1 MKKNGKEE
9 KIKIEEMKLQSFI
22 KIIELSKKLFK
33 GKKVPFA
40 KESFYR

>member
-1 MKKNGKEE
+1 MKKNDKK
-9 KIKIEEMKLQSFI
+9 KIKIEEIKLQSFI

-33 GKKVPFA
+33 VKKVPFA